1 MNLVLK
7 KPFFLFF
14 LSLFYC
20 FTSKAQGYQAMGAR
34 SMSLANASVAIEDI
48 WAFHHNPAALAEI
61 KKFGFGVSYE
71 NRFLLKELQSQ
82 GLTTVIPLK
91 SGVLSIG
98 NQSFGYNEFR
108 AYRSGLGYSLKLSN
122 FLALGVQINHHL
134 VRINSF
140 YGSHQTLTGE
150 IGFLAKVNDNL
161 KIGVSV
167 FNISRNKL
175 SEYTEDRYTTLL
187 RIGSGYKI
195 SKKLL
200 LLCEA
205 EKNVD
210 YPLRL
215 KSGIEYQ
222 PIDDFYLRGGFAT
235 DPIEYS
241 FGVGYCYKKYY
252 KIDIGSAYH
261 QIIGWS
267 PHFSFTVQLN

>member
-1 MNLVLK
+1 
-7 KPFFLFF
+7 
-14 LSLFYC
+14 
-20 FTSKAQGYQAMGAR
+20 MGAR
-34 SMSLANASVAIEDI
+34 SMSLANASVAIEDV

-61 KKFGFGVSYE
+61 KKLGFGVSYE

-82 GLTTVIPLK
+82 GLTAVIPLK

-98 NQSFGYNEFR
+98 AQSFGYTEFR
-108 AYRSGLGYSLKLSN
+108 TYRSGLGYSLKLSD
-122 FLALGVQINHHL
+122 FLALGVQLNHHL

-140 YGSHQTLTGE
+140 YGSNQTLTGE
-150 IGFLAKVNDNL
+150 IGLLAKVNENL

-175 SEYTEDRYTTLL
+175 SEFKEDRYTTLL
-187 RIGSGYKI
+187 RIGTGYKL

-210 YPLRL
+210 FPIRF

-222 PIDDFYLRGGFAT
+222 PIADFYIRGGFAT
-235 DPIEYS
+235 EPIEYS
-241 FGVGYCYKKYY
+241 FGVGYCYKKNY
-252 KIDIGSAYH
+252 KLDIGSAYH
-261 QIIGWS
+261 QILGWS
-267 PHFSFTVQLN
+267 PHFSFTVQMN